1 MEQFPSSPDDVIDSR
16 WTHNPKAVVPTP
28 HSNGGRHRSPKPD
41 LDARMRAII
50 NPWLAKDRSA
60 ADTLK
65 ALAALADEEL

>member
-16 WTHNPKAVVPTP
+16 WTRNPKAVTPTP
-28 HSNGGRHRSPKPD
+28 HGSGRRRPVEPD

-65 ALAALADEEL
+65 ALATLADEEL